1 MPCCL
6 FFFVEFA
13 WLALATPARTPPEV
27 FFFDLDEAVTK
38 QSLDYEE
45 QLVAFVFEGLVNQ
58 QGDPNPT
65 VCFNYYRKKK
75 NADAPVHT
83 IDSTGYVESRL
94 HELRLAGLDIFICI
108 LECLI

>member
-13 WLALATPARTPPEV
+13 WFALATHARTPPEV

-58 QGDPNPT
+58 QDDPNPT
-65 VCFNYYRKKK
+65 VCFN
-75 NADAPVHT
+75 
-83 IDSTGYVESRL
+83 
-94 HELRLAGLDIFICI
+94 
-108 LECLI
+108 